1 MDGSDDYIIDDIVLD
16 DQTLAALD
24 QAEQKY
30 QSSFSQSQFAA
41 PPAIKRQKTNNG
53 WKPGASVNPTLD
65 DDLPEISLQ
74 RDGSYGIGP
83 KSTAVSNE
91 VFIPGFPPRKPVI
104 PSNVASNRP
113 PNVVNHRPV
122 YQQQGSN
129 AHASGSRPLNH
140 RQTSTNG
147 LVLQRQLLP
156 NGHQSQIA
164 NNNGGA
170 TFELHAQMS
179 ELQKKMEELREENA
193 RMQAALKEA
202 TSAKLAKEG
211 EVSILRKTI
220 EKTAQTHALQLQQL
234 KSDKELAEKKQV
246 QIQKDMKAE
255 LERLR
260 TQNMFKQQE
269 IEAATRKVPVSIR
282 PKKTQKDYP
291 STPMTLP
298 PEMAGWNKDRLS
310 QMGTPNAGSPVR
322 KSRPNRPNQ
331 FAEDSPAPKS
341 SPLVPKK
348 KLTMPGFES
357 AFTSTPTR
365 SPSKRDKGKMKA
377 HARFE
382 SDNTFFETDNSMSP
396 LFNRHL
402 RGLPGPSTLY
412 RQRSTHEEHQELDM
426 VVDQSQATGVIDVQ
440 PQPTEDPLPT
450 LAHDKDEDVVI
461 EEIEVFDPIN
471 WKAELCRVLLT
482 HSYNSYNH
490 TSFQQLLS
498 SSQFVDTSNNYS
510 RYCSR
515 IMEVI
520 AHSTNN
526 DTYED
531 CLRIIC
537 ECFLNLF
544 IILLDSDQL
553 TSLVIFMDLLRRLI
567 LSLPSFHATLLSSS
581 CTKSDGGSASIVDLL
596 SSVVLKHLDPRKPHD
611 EQADVAKELASLLE
625 ILCFRLSREL
635 AEKFEV
641 LLRNRDVLLRLLHA
655 KQPVWFLERTSRILV
670 FLSTHHSLCK
680 TLLGIP
686 ETAAGSTGRPVKDK
700 FTEKLCSHLLD
711 TSKPADE
718 EFKLN
723 ILAFFAQLSVAHLD
737 AFTTLVAS
745 PMLIPALVSYISL
758 LSTPLWEDDPAIVSS
773 TEASAKLLQAIAQ
786 SIVLLHYF
794 VFGRN
799 PCLNLHQKLQSTP
812 SRLFN
817 GLDHVFVVTLGRL
830 AYIDPPSW
838 MDETCRQELQY
849 ICDVARGIL
858 EVVFDGP
865 EGDSVWAA
873 FQQESDEDSAMEE
886 DEMEA
891 RLLGGGP

>member
-30 QSSFSQSQFAA
+30 QSSLSQSQFAA
-41 PPAIKRQKTNNG
+41 LPAIKRQKTNNG

-104 PSNVASNRP
+104 SSNVASNRP

-122 YQQQGSN
+122 YQQQRSN
-129 AHASGSRPLNH
+129 AHASGSRPPNH

-220 EKTAQTHALQLQQL
+220 ERTAQTHALQLQQL

-269 IEAATRKVPVSIR
+269 IEAATRKVPVSVR

-396 LFNRHL
+396 LFNRHS
-402 RGLPGPSTLY
+402 RGLPGPSTLH
-412 RQRSTHEEHQELDM
+412 RQRSTHEEHQVLDM

-440 PQPTEDPLPT
+440 PQPTEDPPPT

-526 DTYED
+526 DTPT
-531 CLRIIC
+531 
-537 ECFLNLF
+537 N
-544 IILLDSDQL
+544 
-553 TSLVIFMDLLRRLI
+553 
-567 LSLPSFHATLLSSS
+567 LSSDFYGLAE
-581 CTKSDGGSASIVDLL
+581 KAHIVPAFFPCHSPIVKLH
-596 SSVVLKHLDPRKPHD
+596 KKRWRKKPHD

-723 ILAFFAQLSVAHLD
+723 ILAFFAQLSVAHPD